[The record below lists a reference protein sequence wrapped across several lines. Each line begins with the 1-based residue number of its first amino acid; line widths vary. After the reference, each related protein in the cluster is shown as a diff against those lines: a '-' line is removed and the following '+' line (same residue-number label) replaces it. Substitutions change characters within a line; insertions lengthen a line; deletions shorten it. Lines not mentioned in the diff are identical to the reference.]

1 MISSA
6 DKFKESER
14 KCIATGQVLSK
25 SKLIRFV
32 LGPDSVIYPD
42 PENKLPGRGIWVKA
56 DRSAI
61 LKAEKGQLFS
71 RAAKQSS
78 ECLENLAELVENL
91 IANRIIQLIGLSRKS
106 GQCISGY
113 EKVKDWLKKDIVK
126 VLIQSSDGS
135 SRGKSRLRTPDD
147 GKFIDC
153 LSSKELGK
161 AFGRENITHCALASG
176 GLTQRIVEDAQRL
189 KGLRIVKDQNSFRK
203 DETSK

>member
-6 DKFKESER
+6 EKFKPSAR
-14 KCIATGQVLSK
+14 TCIPTGQVLSK
-25 SKLIRFV
+25 SELVRFV
-32 LGPDSVIYPD
+32 LGPNSLIYPD

-61 LKAEKGQLFS
+61 VKAEKGQLFS
-71 RAAKQSS
+71 RAAKQSA
-78 ECLENLAELVENL
+78 ECLENLAEQVENL
-91 IANRIIQLIGLSRKS
+91 IANRVIKLIGLSRKS
-106 GQCISGY
+106 GQCICGY

-135 SRGKSRLRTPDD
+135 SRGKSRLRTPDE
-147 GKFIDC
+147 GKFIGC
-153 LSSKELGK
+153 LSSRELGK

-189 KGLRIVKDQNSFRK
+189 NGLRIVKDQNSFRK

>member
-61 LKAEKGQLFS
+61 LQAEKGQLFS
-71 RAAKQSS
+71 RAAKQSA
-78 ECLENLAELVENL
+78 ECLENLAELVEDL
-91 IANRIIQLIGLSRKS
+91 IANRIIQLIALSRKS

-135 SRGKSRLRTPDD
+135 TREKSRLRAPDE

>member
-6 DKFKESER
+6 DKFKVSER
-14 KCIATGQVLSK
+14 KCIATGQLYSK
-25 SKLIRFV
+25 SELIRFV
-32 LGPDSVIYPD
+32 LGPNSVLYPD
-42 PENKLPGRGIWVKA
+42 LENKLPGRGIWVKA

-61 LKAEKGQLFS
+61 LKAEKNQLFS
-71 RAAKQSS
+71 RAAKQNT

-91 IANRIIQLIGLSRKS
+91 IVNRITKLIGLSRKS
-106 GQCISGY
+106 GQCICGY

-147 GKFIDC
+147 RKFIDC

-189 KGLRIVKDQNSFRK
+189 KGLRIVKDQNSLRK

>member
-1 MISSA
+1 MILSA
-6 DKFKESER
+6 ERVKASER

-25 SKLIRFV
+25 SQLVRFV
-32 LGPDSVIYPD
+32 LGPNSVIYPD
-42 PENKLPGRGIWVKA
+42 TENKLPGRGIWVKA

-61 LKAEKGQLFS
+61 IQAQKGQLFS
-71 RAAKQSS
+71 RAAKQSA
-78 ECLENLAELVENL
+78 ECLENLAEQVENL
-91 IANRIIQLIGLSRKS
+91 VANRIIKLIGLSRKS
-106 GQCISGY
+106 GQCVCGY
-113 EKVKDWLKKDIVK
+113 EKVKDWLKKDIAK

-135 SRGKSRLRTPDD
+135 NREKSRLRTPAD
-147 GKFIDC
+147 GQFIGW

-161 AFGRENITHCALASG
+161 VFGRENITHCALASG

>member
-1 MISSA
+1 MILSA
-6 DKFKESER
+6 ERVKASER

-25 SKLIRFV
+25 SQLVRFV
-32 LGPDSVIYPD
+32 LGPNSVIYPD
-42 PENKLPGRGIWVKA
+42 TENKLPGRGIWVKA

-61 LKAEKGQLFS
+61 MQAQKGQLFS
-71 RAAKQSS
+71 RAAKQSA
-78 ECLENLAELVENL
+78 ECLENLAEQVENL
-91 IANRIIQLIGLSRKS
+91 VANRIIKLIGLSRKS
-106 GQCISGY
+106 GQCVCGY
-113 EKVKDWLKKDIVK
+113 EKVKDWLKKDIAK

-135 SRGKSRLRTPDD
+135 NREKSRLRTPAD
-147 GKFIDC
+147 GQFIGW

-161 AFGRENITHCALASG
+161 VFGRENITHCALASG

>member
-6 DKFKESER
+6 EKFKPSER

-25 SKLIRFV
+25 SELVRFV
-32 LGPDSVIYPD
+32 LGPNSLIYPD

-61 LKAEKGQLFS
+61 LKAEKRRLFS
-71 RAAKQSS
+71 QAAKQSA
-78 ECLENLAELVENL
+78 ECLENLAEQVENL
-91 IANRIIQLIGLSRKS
+91 IANRIIKLIGLSRKS
-106 GQCISGY
+106 GQCICGY
-113 EKVKDWLKKDIVK
+113 EKVKDWLKKDIAK

-147 GKFIDC
+147 GKFIGC

-161 AFGRENITHCALASG
+161 AFRRENITHCALASG

-189 KGLRIVKDQNSFRK
+189 KGLRIVEDQNSLQK

>member
-1 MISSA
+1 MILSA
-6 DKFKESER
+6 QKFRKSER

-25 SKLIRFV
+25 GELVRFV
-32 LGPDSVIYPD
+32 VGPNNILYPD

-61 LKAEKGQLFS
+61 AKAEREKLFS
-71 RAAKQSS
+71 QASKQSAN
-78 ECLENLAELVENL
+78 CIENLPEQVEKL
-91 IANRIIQLIGLSRKS
+91 ITNCITNLIGLSRKS
-106 GQCISGY
+106 GQCVGGY
-113 EKVKDWLKKDIVK
+113 EKVKDWLKKDMVK

-135 SRGKSRLRTPDD
+135 NREKSRLKTPED
-147 GKFIDC
+147 GSFIGW
-153 LSSKELGK
+153 LTSKELGK

-189 KGLRIVKDQNSFRK
+189 RGLRVVKDRNSFQK

>member
-6 DKFKESER
+6 EQFKASER
-14 KCIATGQVLSK
+14 KCIATGKVLAK
-25 SKLIRFV
+25 SELVRFV
-32 LGPDSVIYPD
+32 LGPNSVIFPD

-61 LKAEKGQLFS
+61 LKAEKSKLFS
-71 RAAKQSS
+71 RAANQSA
-78 ECLENLAELVENL
+78 ECLENLAEQVEIL
-91 IANRIIQLIGLSRKS
+91 IANRIIKLIGLSRKS
-106 GQCISGY
+106 GQCICGY
-113 EKVKDWLKKDIVK
+113 EKVKDWLKKDIAE

-135 SRGKSRLRTPDD
+135 NREKSRLRTPSD
-147 GKFIDC
+147 GSYIGW

>member
-6 DKFKESER
+6 EKFKPSER
-14 KCIATGQVLSK
+14 TCIATGQVLSK
-25 SKLIRFV
+25 SELVRFV
-32 LGPDSVIYPD
+32 LGPNSLIYPD
-42 PENKLPGRGIWVKA
+42 LENKLPGRGIWVKA

-61 LKAEKGQLFS
+61 MKAEKGQLFS
-71 RAAKQSS
+71 RAAKQSA
-78 ECLENLAELVENL
+78 ECLENLAEQVENL
-91 IANRIIQLIGLSRKS
+91 IANRIITLIGLSRKS
-106 GQCISGY
+106 GQCICGY
-113 EKVKDWLKKDIVK
+113 EKVKDWLKKDIAK

-189 KGLRIVKDQNSFRK
+189 KGLRIVKDQNSLRK

>member
-1 MISSA
+1 MILSA
-6 DKFKESER
+6 ERVKASER

-25 SKLIRFV
+25 SQLVRFV
-32 LGPDSVIYPD
+32 LGPNSVIYPD
-42 PENKLPGRGIWVKA
+42 TEDKLPGRGIWVKA

-61 LKAEKGQLFS
+61 MQAQKGQLFS
-71 RAAKQSS
+71 RAAKQSA
-78 ECLENLAELVENL
+78 ECLENLAEQVENL
-91 IANRIIQLIGLSRKS
+91 VANQIIKLIGLSRKS
-106 GQCISGY
+106 GQCVCGY
-113 EKVKDWLKKDIVK
+113 EKVKDWLKKDIAK

-135 SRGKSRLRTPDD
+135 NREKSRLRTPAD
-147 GKFIDC
+147 GQFIGW

-161 AFGRENITHCALASG
+161 VFGRENITHCALASG

>member
-1 MISSA
+1 MNSSA
-6 DKFKESER
+6 EKFKPSER

-25 SKLIRFV
+25 SELVRFV
-32 LGPDSVIYPD
+32 LGPNSLIYPD

-61 LKAEKGQLFS
+61 LNAEKGQLFS
-71 RAAKQSS
+71 RAAKQSAQ
-78 ECLENLAELVENL
+78 CLENLAEQVENL
-91 IANRIIQLIGLSRKS
+91 IANRIIKLIGLSRKS
-106 GQCISGY
+106 GQCICGY
-113 EKVKDWLKKDIVK
+113 EKVKDWLKKDIAK

-135 SRGKSRLRTPDD
+135 NREKSRLRTPSD
-147 GKFIDC
+147 GKFIGW

-176 GLTQRIVEDAQRL
+176 GLTKRIVEDAQRL
-189 KGLRIVKDQNSFRK
+189 KGLRIIKDQNSFRK

>member
-6 DKFKESER
+6 EKFKESER

-61 LKAEKGQLFS
+61 LQAEKGQLFS

-78 ECLENLAELVENL
+78 
-91 IANRIIQLIGLSRKS
+91 
-106 GQCISGY
+106 
-113 EKVKDWLKKDIVK
+113 
-126 VLIQSSDGS
+126 
-135 SRGKSRLRTPDD
+135 
-147 GKFIDC
+147 
-153 LSSKELGK
+153 
-161 AFGRENITHCALASG
+161 
-176 GLTQRIVEDAQRL
+176 
-189 KGLRIVKDQNSFRK
+189 
-203 DETSK
+203 